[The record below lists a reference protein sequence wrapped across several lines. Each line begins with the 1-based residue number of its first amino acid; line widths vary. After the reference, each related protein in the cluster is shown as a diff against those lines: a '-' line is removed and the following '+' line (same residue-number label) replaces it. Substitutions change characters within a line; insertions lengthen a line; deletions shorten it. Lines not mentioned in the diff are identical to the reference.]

1 MWSKAARIVFD
12 DKNEKMKTNV
22 GIDSFD
28 FSKTVHDQPS
38 LDNSGGTFF
47 AEQSTVHQLVGK
59 ENEND
64 HCVIV
69 W

>member
-1 MWSKAARIVFD
+1 MK
-12 DKNEKMKTNV
+12 KMKTNV

-28 FSKTVHDQPS
+28 FSKTVKSPHDQPS

-69 W
+69 